1 MLLSYCGTATSG
13 IFKGIA
19 AEGFLFISLS
29 MESAI
34 RQVAALQNESQK
46 ENIQVDVFKLM
57 KQIISMSLFYRKVQ
71 LQSVSTPE

>member
-1 MLLSYCGTATSG
+1 
-13 IFKGIA
+13 
-19 AEGFLFISLS
+19 